1 MTAERIHRAPS
12 ADGTEIVGR
21 VRGRG
26 PALVLIHGGIGDG
39 DVAWEGLLPH
49 LTDRFTCYLPSTRGR
64 GLSSDDPDHSP
75 VRLEEDVTAF
85 VDSIGEPVC
94 LVGWSG
100 SGAWVLGA
108 AARDGRSQRS
118 VAAVAAYE
126 PGVVSV
132 MRDEDLART
141 VATMEQVGIAA
152 ADGRL
157 VDAVRAFAAWIC
169 TDAEVAALEETD
181 FYERWA
187 DCIPAMLRFVQQ
199 DAAYEGP
206 RSTDPEVLGAV
217 TAPVLVLRGRHTL
230 LGTWF
235 ADAARHIAQHVSD
248 AHVRELPGAG
258 HFAPVLVPEPLAKEL
273 IHFFAS
279 ETCWAMCRAASANQV
294 PSRVCRP
301 RRSRTGAV
309 TVLSTSG
316 SVDRSPA

>member
-1 MTAERIHRAPS
+1 MTDERIHRAVS
-12 ADGTEIVGR
+12 ADGSEIAGR

-26 PALVLIHGGIGDG
+26 PALVLVHGGIGDG
-39 DVAWEGLLPH
+39 DIAWEALLPH

-64 GLSSDDPDHSP
+64 GLSSDNPDHSP
-75 VRLEEDVTAF
+75 ARLEEDVTAF

-108 AARDGRSQRS
+108 AARSGSAAA

-132 MRDEDLART
+132 MREDDLART
-141 VATMEQVGIAA
+141 FATMEQVGMAA

-157 VDAVRAFAAWIC
+157 VDAVRAFAPWIC
-169 TDAEVAALEETD
+169 TDNETAALETD

-187 DCIPAMLRFVQQ
+187 GCVPAMLRFVQQ

-206 RSTDPEVLGAV
+206 RSTDPEVLGTVA
-217 TAPVLVLRGRHTL
+217 APVLLLRGQQTQ

-235 ADAARHIAQHVSD
+235 ADAARHIAQHVAD
-248 AHVRELPGAG
+248 AHVRELPGVG
-258 HFAPVLVPEPLAKEL
+258 HFAPVLAPVPLAEEL
-273 IHFFAS
+273 IRFF
-279 ETCWAMCRAASANQV
+279 E
-294 PSRVCRP
+294 
-301 RRSRTGAV
+301 
-309 TVLSTSG
+309 
-316 SVDRSPA
+316 SVRQPA